1 MIRNATMA
9 TAAFVVGLSGFVG
22 AVQAQRTVPEAPY
35 SVPLL
40 DARGAALG
48 TTRYGSAALPSEDDP
63 ARARL
68 IEAAAAGLRG
78 YTVYLDW
85 PALEP
90 SPGVY
95 SFDAVRSELDALQAL
110 GIQSFVNITV
120 GDIGEYVVPAPY
132 ADGEGGLAPG
142 VRLDDPAL
150 LERFGAL
157 LDALVPEL
165 VDRGAFVLAVGNEI
179 DDRLDDDAEER
190 AAYRVFAEAA
200 RERVRALEPDLLVGI
215 TLTSN
220 AHRGDTATRAAL
232 IDVTDFLAINYAPIA
247 PDFFVRPEA
256 EIAAD
261 FTEAM
266 DAMPPGPILIQELT
280 CPNPASMNASLAW
293 QAACFEIL
301 LDAIGRNPR
310 IRFASVF
317 TLEDFDGATCAAVQQ
332 ALGAGLDD
340 VPPDFRQRFL
350 DYLCGLGVL
359 ASDGTP
365 HPAWAALLD
374 FLQRPVGRLRLEL
387 RQGGGGASVSG
398 GSSMDASRPGVRRL
412 R

>member
-1 MIRNATMA
+1 MIRIT
-9 TAAFVVGLSGFVG
+9 TIAAAVVAAVGGFCGPVL
-22 AVQAQRTVPEAPY
+22 AQRTAPDAPF
-35 SVPLL
+35 SLPLL
-40 DARGAALG
+40 EARGAALG
-48 TTRYGSAALPSEDDP
+48 TTRYGSAALPPEGDP
-63 ARARL
+63 VRARL

-95 SFDAVRSELDALQAL
+95 SFDAVQSELDALQAL
-110 GIQSFVNITV
+110 GIQPFVNITV

-132 ADGEGGLAPG
+132 ADGEGGLAAG

-179 DDRLDDDAEER
+179 DDRLNDDAEER

-200 RERVRALEPDLLVGI
+200 RERVRALEPDLPVGI

-261 FTEAM
+261 FAIAM

-359 ASDGTP
+359 AADGTP
-365 HPAWAALLD
+365 HPAWSALLE
-374 FLQRPVGRLRLEL
+374 FVQRPSRQIRLEL
-387 RQGGGGASVSG
+387 RQGAVRAPERGD
-398 GSSMDASRPGVRRL
+398 SSMEASRSGDRVDR
-412 R
+412 